1 LSRNLAVKVLVNSV
15 LIQPVCQIL
24 DPEVDGD
31 GTKRVEANILKLVT
45 EYQNTK
51 KREPE
56 LVKDI
61 NQVRRLLGQ
70 QTSSPEFSMALR
82 LGNDGYDIEVLT
94 DAKSAVKTIMNS
106 VVDLV
111 VSEINLPGTDGL
123 RFCQAL
129 RENSSTAHIPFFFLA
144 REKFFT

>member
-1 LSRNLAVKVLVNSV
+1 MNSV

-61 NQVRRLLGQ
+61 KSDPQAARSAHFISGIQHGPSSGQ
-70 QTSSPEFSMALR
+70 
-82 LGNDGYDIEVLT
+82 
-94 DAKSAVKTIMNS
+94 
-106 VVDLV
+106 
-111 VSEINLPGTDGL
+111 
-123 RFCQAL
+123 
-129 RENSSTAHIPFFFLA
+129 
-144 REKFFT
+144 